1 MQVSVSGVP
10 DGVSLTIETHPLGQ
24 NKREQSVSSNSTENF
39 QVNLKNKLINKKNS
53 AKYYFWM
60 LTIVFIIIE

>member
-24 NKREQSVSSNSTENF
+24 NKREQSVSSNSTENC
-39 QVNLKNKLINKKNS
+39 QVNLNNKLIDKNS